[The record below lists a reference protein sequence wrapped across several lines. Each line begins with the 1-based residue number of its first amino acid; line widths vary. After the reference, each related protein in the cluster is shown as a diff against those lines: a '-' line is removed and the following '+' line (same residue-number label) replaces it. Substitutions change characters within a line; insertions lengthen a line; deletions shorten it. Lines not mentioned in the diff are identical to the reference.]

1 MKDSSVGYE
10 ALSRL
15 EDDRP
20 LRIPKGSK
28 INYDNV
34 ALEMGLKKGA
44 IKKGRGYDEF
54 RLAIDEA
61 AKRQQARITPA
72 DRLREAKS
80 LTNKYQTL
88 WEQSI
93 GRELCLAR
101 QVRDLSNQVEELE
114 KQQPLRIVK

>member
-80 LTNKYQTL
+80 LANKYQTL

>member
-1 MKDSSVGYE
+1 MRDNNVGYE
-10 ALSRL
+10 ALWRV
-15 EDDRP
+15 ENDVP

-44 IKKGRGYDEF
+44 IKKGRGYDEL

-61 AKRQQARITPA
+61 AKRQQERVTPA

-80 LTNKYQTL
+80 LANKYQQL
-88 WEQSI
+88 WEQSL

-101 QVRDLSNQVEELE
+101 QVRDLSSQVEELE
-114 KQQPLRIVK
+114 KQQPLRVVK

>member
-1 MKDSSVGYE
+1 MKVSSVGYE

-80 LTNKYQTL
+80 LANKYQTL

>member
-1 MKDSSVGYE
+1 MKVSSVGYE

-80 LTNKYQTL
+80 LASKYQTL

>member
-1 MKDSSVGYE
+1 MRDKNLGYE
-10 ALSRL
+10 ALWRV
-15 EDDRP
+15 ENDVT

-28 INYDNV
+28 VNYDNV

-44 IKKGRGYDEF
+44 IKKRQGNDEF

-61 AKRQQARITPA
+61 AERQQARITPA

-80 LTNKYQTL
+80 LANKYQQL

-101 QVRDLSNQVEELE
+101 QVRDLSSQVEELK
-114 KQQPLRIVK
+114 KQQPLRVVK

>member
-80 LTNKYQTL
+80 LANKYQTL

-114 KQQPLRIVK
+114 KQKPLRIVK